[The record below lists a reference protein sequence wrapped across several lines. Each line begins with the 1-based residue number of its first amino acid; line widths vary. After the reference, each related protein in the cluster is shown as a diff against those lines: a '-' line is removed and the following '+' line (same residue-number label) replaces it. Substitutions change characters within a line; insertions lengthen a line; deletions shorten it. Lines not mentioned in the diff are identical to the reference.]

1 MNTWPD
7 GTPKSTGNAFNW
19 RAKDHA
25 DHSIFAATS
34 QERTPLF
41 NEWLTRRARPLAGES
56 LADWPAYRAY
66 HEVKE
71 EENRIRRLKRHG
83 KKPVEGWG
91 NGTITGLSSKADKL
105 LQPKPD
111 GLRMKRAGPGTVK
124 PMHHVRPKD
133 EILRDRHGGA
143 SSKAGAKC

>member
-1 MNTWPD
+1 MSSWPD
-7 GTPKSTGNAFNW
+7 GTTKSTGNAFNW
-19 RAKDHA
+19 RAGCHTQL
-25 DHSIFAATS
+25 SIFAQS
-34 QERTPLF
+34 SGDRTPLF
-41 NEWLTRRARPLAGES
+41 NKWLQLAQKPVAGV
-56 LADWPAYRAY
+56 AAGDWPAYRAY
-66 HEVKE
+66 HESKE

-143 SSKAGAKC
+143 YSKAVPKC

>member
-7 GTPKSTGNAFNW
+7 GTHKSTCNAFNW
-19 RAKDHA
+19 QFSDHRQL
-25 DHSIFAATS
+25 SIFARESTD
-34 QERTPLF
+34 RTPLF
-41 NEWLTRRARPLAGES
+41 NEWLKRAQMPVAGES
-56 LADWPAYRAY
+56 IGDWPAYRAY

-91 NGTITGLSSKADKL
+91 NGTITGLSIRADKL

-133 EILRDRHGGA
+133 EILRDRHIGA
-143 SSKAGAKC
+143 YSKAGAK